1 MNYRTPIILIS
12 HENKGRRVHT
22 PNKYLLTYQKKEK
35 RKLLAQ
41 TSTKQKLQKNFFN
54 KLRKGFDQ
62 TRLSI
67 FTVDLSL
74 PTD

>member
-1 MNYRTPIILIS
+1 MKT
-12 HENKGRRVHT
+12 RVVEYTLLTNIYLHIRKKKKKIT
-22 PNKYLLTYQKKEK
+22 STNKYKTKITKK
-35 RKLLAQ
+35 L
-41 TSTKQKLQKNFFN
+41 FN